1 MEPRLSPPSPP
12 RVLAHPA
19 PEPTGALETP
29 YPRWWLV
36 LAVWAA
42 WGLVLSTQVH
52 IYTRM
57 GPKPVTFF
65 MSLRLNMPGA
75 LIWALFTPG
84 IIWFSRRYPPFEG
97 RHWPR
102 HLAFNFAASALA
114 VALEVL
120 VMTLNARLI
129 RGASPEDGPLL
140 LDVARTFVWWF
151 ASDSLLYWAV
161 VATDYGVR
169 HYREL
174 KDRELRAS
182 QLEAQLAAAR
192 LEALK
197 LQLQPHFLFNAL
209 HTIGQLV
216 RTGQDAT
223 AVAVVAGLGDLLRR
237 LLDGAAAQEVPLRQE
252 LEFIQS
258 YLEIEQIRFRDRLDA
273 RIDVPEDALDAR
285 VPHLILQPLV
295 ENAIRYGIAPRPRG
309 GHVDVSA
316 WRVGDRLHLAVWD
329 DGAALADATNAR
341 NGSEAA
347 DDDAGRGLGLANTS
361 ARVRELYGDAGS
373 FEMVDR
379 PEGGVVAHVVIPF
392 QLAAAEWQ
400 GASSIP

>member
-1 MEPRLSPPSPP
+1 MER
-12 RVLAHPA
+12 R
-19 PEPTGALETP
+19 PTSA

-36 LAVWAA
+36 LLVWAA

-52 IYTRM
+52 IYSRLGSRPM
-57 GPKPVTFF
+57 AFL

-84 IIWFSRRYPPFEG
+84 IIWLGRRCPPFEG
-97 RHWPR
+97 RRWPR
-102 HLAFNFAASALA
+102 YLALNFAASALA
-114 VALEVL
+114 VGLEVL
-120 VMTLNARLI
+120 LVTVNGRLI
-129 RGASPEDGPLL
+129 RGTLPESGPVL
-140 LDVARTFVWWF
+140 LDVARSFVWWF
-151 ASDSLLYWAV
+151 PSDGLLYWAV
-161 VATDYGVR
+161 LAIDYGVR

-192 LEALK
+192 LEALQM
-197 LQLQPHFLFNAL
+197 QLQPHFLFNAL

-237 LLDGAAAQEVPLRQE
+237 LLDGATAQEVPLRQE

-295 ENAIRYGIAPRPRG
+295 ENAIRHGIAPRPRG

-329 DGAALADATNAR
+329 DGAPLADTTRAR
-341 NGSEAA
+341 NGGGGGGERGAA
-347 DDDAGRGLGLANTS
+347 DEDVGRGLGLANTS
-361 ARVRELYGDAGS
+361 ARVRQLYGEAGS

-400 GASSIP
+400 GASDVPGCS